1 MAALIDMSND
11 RANIAYIGTTPWH
24 GLGTQLPPGQDLET
38 WRVQAGLDFQYL
50 GAPVRFSP
58 NPNADLL
65 DYPRRQVIYRSD
77 TLAPMAVVSDS
88 YQAVQPSE
96 VLEFF
101 RSLIDGHGFAME
113 TAGSLK
119 DGAVV
124 WALAKTGRD
133 LALGN
138 DLNRQYALLMTSCDS
153 VMATRATLTNV
164 RVVCWNTL
172 SLALHREAANLI
184 VTRHNTRFDANDV
197 KANLGL
203 VDNTWDEFGDIARA
217 MAKTKLKDLDVKE
230 AVLAIFGDPD
240 KDLTQ
245 QRHKRAMNNV
255 VALFNGNGRG
265 STFPAADGTA
275 WGLLNA
281 VTEHID
287 HHVGERKPGARLT
300 SAWMGPGEAIKRKA
314 WRICTKLAA

>member
-1 MAALIDMSND
+1 MAALIDMSNN
-11 RANIAYIGTTPWH
+11 RPNIAYVGQKPWH
-24 GLGTQLPPGQDLET
+24 GLGKQLDPTTPLET
-38 WRVQAGLDFQYL
+38 WRIEAGLDFQYL
-50 GAPVRFSP
+50 GAPVRFQIDP
-58 NPNADLL
+58 DAEALTF
-65 DYPRRQVIYRSD
+65 PRRQVIYRSD
-77 TLAPMAVVSDS
+77 TLAPMSVVSDS
-88 YQAVQPSE
+88 YKAVQPGE
-96 VLEFF
+96 ILEFF
-101 RSLIDGHGFAME
+101 RDLIDGHGFQME

-153 VMATRATLTNV
+153 LMATRATLTNV

-172 SLALHREAANLI
+172 SLALHKEAANLI
-184 VTRHNTRFDANDV
+184 VTRHNTTFDADQV

-203 VDNTWDEFGDIARA
+203 VDKTWDEFGDIARE

-230 AVLAIFGDPD
+230 AVLAIFGDPEKEL
-240 KDLTQ
+240 KD

-255 VALFNGNGRG
+255 VALFNGNGR
-265 STFPAADGTA
+265 SANFPAADGTA

-287 HHVGERKPGARLT
+287 HYVGERNLGARLT

-314 WRICTKLAA
+314 WQVCAKLAA

>member
-1 MAALIDMSND
+1 MAALIDLSNN

-24 GLGTQLPPGQDLET
+24 GLGKQLTPNTPLET
-38 WRVQAGLDFQYL
+38 WRVEAGLNFDYL
-50 GAPVRFSP
+50 GAPVLFQTTP
-58 NPNADLL
+58 DTEATA
-65 DYPRRQVIYRSD
+65 YPRRQVIYRSD
-77 TLAPMAVVSDS
+77 TQAPLAVVSDS
-88 YQAVQPSE
+88 YRAVQPGQ

-101 RSLIDGHGFAME
+101 RDLIADHGFQME

-119 DGAVV
+119 EGAVV

-153 VMATRATLTNV
+153 LMATRATLTNV

-184 VTRHNTRFDANDV
+184 VTRHNTTFDADQV

-203 VDNTWDEFGDIARA
+203 VDKTWDEFGDIARE

-230 AVLAIFGDPD
+230 AVLAIFGDPE
-240 KDLTQ
+240 KDLAQ
-245 QRHKRAMNNV
+245 QRHKGAMNNV
-255 VALFNGNGRG
+255 VNLFNGQGRG
-265 STFPAADGTA
+265 STFPSADGTA

-287 HHVGERKPGARLT
+287 HHVKERRLGARLT

-314 WRICTKLAA
+314 WRVCTQLAA

>member
-1 MAALIDMSND
+1 MAALIDMSNR
-11 RANIAYIGTTPWH
+11 RANIAFIGQKPWH
-24 GLGTQLPPGQDLET
+24 GLGTELDPTTPLET
-38 WRVQAGLDFQYL
+38 WRVAAGLNFDYL
-50 GAPVRFSP
+50 GAPVLFQTAQVSE
-58 NPNADLL
+58 ALAF
-65 DYPRRQVIYRSD
+65 PRRQVIYRSD
-77 TLAPMAVVSDS
+77 TQMPMAVVSDS
-88 YQAVQPSE
+88 YKAVQPGE
-96 VLEFF
+96 ILEFF
-101 RSLIDGHGFAME
+101 RDLIDDHGFEME

-119 DGAVV
+119 EGAVV

-138 DLNRQYALLMTSCDS
+138 DVNRQYALLMTSCDS
-153 VMATRATLTNV
+153 LMATRATLTNV

-172 SLALHREAANLI
+172 SLALRTEAANLI
-184 VTRHNTRFDANDV
+184 VTRHSTEFDADQV

-203 VDNTWDEFGDIARA
+203 VDTTWTEFGDIARE

-240 KDLTQ
+240 KELKD

-275 WGLLNA
+275 WGLLQA

-287 HHVGERKPGARLT
+287 HHVKERRQGARLT

-314 WRICTKLAA
+314 WNVCTRLAA

>member
-1 MAALIDMSND
+1 MAALIDMSNN
-11 RANIAYIGTTPWH
+11 RANIAYVGQKPWH
-24 GLGTQLPPGQDLET
+24 GLGKQLDPATPLET
-38 WRVQAGLDFQYL
+38 WRIEAGLDFQYL
-50 GAPVRFSP
+50 GAPVQFRIDPDAEALPF
-58 NPNADLL
+58 
-65 DYPRRQVIYRSD
+65 PRRQVIYRSD
-77 TLAPMAVVSDS
+77 TQAPLAVVSDS
-88 YQAVQPSE
+88 YRAVQPRE

-101 RSLIDGHGFAME
+101 RDLIDDHGFAME

-119 DGAVV
+119 EGAVV

-138 DLNRQYALLMTSCDS
+138 DVNRQYALLMTSCDS
-153 VMATRATLTNV
+153 LMATRATLTNV
-164 RVVCWNTL
+164 RAVCWNTL

-197 KANLGL
+197 KTNLGL

-240 KDLTQ
+240 KDLEQ
-245 QRHKRAMNNV
+245 QRHKKAMNNV

-287 HHVGERKPGARLT
+287 HYVGERKPGARLT

-314 WRICTKLAA
+314 WRVCTQLAA

>member
-1 MAALIDMSND
+1 MAALIDLSND
-11 RANIAYIGTTPWH
+11 RANIAYIGAKPWH
-24 GLGTQLPPGQDLET
+24 GLGTELTPNTPLDT

-50 GAPVRFSP
+50 GAPVRFQIDP
-58 NPNADLL
+58 DAEALTF
-65 DYPRRQVIYRSD
+65 PRRQVIYRSD
-77 TLAPMAVVSDS
+77 TQAPMAVVSDS
-88 YQAVQPSE
+88 YKAVQPGE
-96 VLEFF
+96 ILEFF
-101 RSLIDGHGFAME
+101 RDLIDDHGFQME

-119 DGAVV
+119 EGAVV

-153 VMATRATLTNV
+153 LMATRATLTNV

-184 VTRHNTRFDANDV
+184 VTRHSTHFDANQV

-203 VDNTWDEFGDIARA
+203 VDKTWDEFGDIARE

-240 KDLTQ
+240 KDLEQ
-245 QRHKRAMNNV
+245 QRHKKAMNNV

-265 STFPAADGTA
+265 STFQAADGTA

-287 HHVGERKPGARLT
+287 HHVGERKPGSRLT

-314 WRICTKLAA
+314 WRVCTKLAA